1 MNNKPTLVSNVAV
14 IKSVFSFLIILFA
27 SIHSFSQTTC
37 SAQFQFYANPHNG
50 DSIHFAPQL
59 PGSNLA
65 TYHWTFGDGS
75 TSTLMDPWHLYT
87 NGGAYWVCLTVITN
101 NGSTCNWCDSVHVVN
116 SPPPTCNAHFQFYTN
131 PHNSDSLHF
140 YASSPQSNA
149 TYSWNFGDG
158 TTGTGA
164 DPWHLY
170 SNSGAYWV
178 CLTVSVT
185 NGQTCNWCDSIH
197 VLNPPPP
204 TCNAHFQYSANYHN
218 PDSIHFS
225 PAAPGST
232 ASYLWTFGDGNTS
245 TNVDPWHL
253 YSAPGA
259 YYVCLTVTLSNG
271 TTCNWCD
278 SIHVVNLP
286 PPTCN
291 AHFQFYANNHNPD
304 SIHFSPAALISTASY
319 SWSFGD
325 GNTSTNADPW
335 HLYSAPGAYYVC
347 LTVTLSNGTTCYWC
361 DSIHVV
367 NLPPPTCNAHF
378 QFYSSPHNPDS
389 IHFYS
394 VNPQVST
401 STYSWT
407 FGDGTSGTGAY
418 PWHLYSAPGAYYV
431 CLTINTSNGGTCTWC
446 DSIHVINLPPPACNA
461 HFQYYFNPHNVDSI
475 HFTAVTST
483 TAGAIYSWT
492 FGDGST
498 GTGADPWHFYPN
510 AGTYYVC
517 LDVTLNGN
525 TCHWCDSI
533 HIITPPPPVCNAH
546 YQFYANP
553 HNPDSIHFYPQM
565 PVASGATYSW
575 TFGDGN
581 SSTNHDPWHFF
592 ATTGTYYVCL
602 TVTLTNGTSC
612 NWCDSIHVMHLPQYC
627 NAHYQHYPNPHNP
640 DSVHFYPSVINSHSA
655 IYQWSFGDG
664 TTSTNHDPW
673 HLYPGPGV
681 YYVCLTL
688 TLVNGTSCTS
698 CDSIHVVNPP
708 PPPCNAYFQF
718 YPNPNNHDSLHY
730 YPVTSTAAATYLWN
744 FGDGTTSTAHDP
756 WHLYSTPGMYFTC
769 LTITLSNGTVCTYCD
784 SVMGIIA
791 NPQTPVKEYLPVV
804 KVNPNPVNN
813 FMQLQLD
820 HGDGEYNVNICDFT
834 GQPVL
839 KSKVSANSLTEIN
852 TSSIQPGVYYYIV
865 SKGDELISQG
875 RIVVYH

>member
-225 PAAPGST
+225 PAA
-232 ASYLWTFGDGNTS
+232 
-245 TNVDPWHL
+245 
-253 YSAPGA
+253 
-259 YYVCLTVTLSNG
+259 
-271 TTCNWCD
+271 
-278 SIHVVNLP
+278 
-286 PPTCN
+286 
-291 AHFQFYANNHNPD
+291 
-304 SIHFSPAALISTASY
+304 LISTASY

-483 TAGAIYSWT
+483 TAGAI
-492 FGDGST
+492 
-498 GTGADPWHFYPN
+498 
-510 AGTYYVC
+510 
-517 LDVTLNGN
+517 
-525 TCHWCDSI
+525 CHGHLVMDLQEQEQIRGISI
-533 HIITPPPPVCNAH
+533 RMQEHI
-546 YQFYANP
+546 
-553 HNPDSIHFYPQM
+553 M
-565 PVASGATYSW
+565 
-575 TFGDGN
+575 
-581 SSTNHDPWHFF
+581 
-592 ATTGTYYVCL
+592 
-602 TVTLTNGTSC
+602 
-612 NWCDSIHVMHLPQYC
+612 
-627 NAHYQHYPNPHNP
+627 
-640 DSVHFYPSVINSHSA
+640 SVS
-655 IYQWSFGDG
+655 
-664 TTSTNHDPW
+664 
-673 HLYPGPGV
+673 
-681 YYVCLTL
+681 
-688 TLVNGTSCTS
+688 
-698 CDSIHVVNPP
+698 
-708 PPPCNAYFQF
+708 
-718 YPNPNNHDSLHY
+718 
-730 YPVTSTAAATYLWN
+730 
-744 FGDGTTSTAHDP
+744 
-756 WHLYSTPGMYFTC
+756 M
-769 LTITLSNGTVCTYCD
+769 
-784 SVMGIIA
+784 
-791 NPQTPVKEYLPVV
+791 
-804 KVNPNPVNN
+804 
-813 FMQLQLD
+813 
-820 HGDGEYNVNICDFT
+820 
-834 GQPVL
+834 
-839 KSKVSANSLTEIN
+839 
-852 TSSIQPGVYYYIV
+852 
-865 SKGDELISQG
+865 
-875 RIVVYH
+875 